1 MDAHLH
7 LQNSCMLHHHKQKE
21 THSVMRYQQQPLDL
35 REMLLFAAG
44 WGRMNISMQLLPHLT
59 FCYLRM
65 LFQGTSQEMKRQACR
80 CVLLEAEKKNSKLR
94 IQLHVSVRGK
104 QKFFK
109 RTIFNSGQNYTKSQ
123 YNLFD
128 LRIVLN

>member
-7 LQNSCMLHHHKQKE
+7 LQNSCMLHHHKQKK

-35 REMLLFAAG
+35 CEMIAAG

-80 CVLLEAEKKNSKLR
+80 CVLLEAEEKNSKLR
-94 IQLHVSVRGK
+94 IQLHASVRGK
-104 QKFFK
+104 RKFFK
-109 RTIFNSGQNYTKSQ
+109 RTIFSSGQNYTKSQ